1 MADKFFS
8 NFPEIQYQLDSGRVI
23 FIKDFFRKSKIE
35 QESVNALIDYSLYT
49 LTDGDRPDTLA
60 TKIYG
65 NSNLH
70 WTFFLVNDME
80 NYYDWHKD
88 VNTFDNYL
96 NKKYPGQYAIGSQPS
111 DIVSAK
117 QFLSDTSNKFLL
129 GEKVTSVSG
138 EGRILTVE
146 PEKCRIAID
155 VSVCEFKANDTI
167 TGAVSSRTLTP
178 TSVINHRDGVKYYE
192 NSAGL
197 RRNQEAVGYSEKTIF
212 EHEFEVNEEKRHIKI
227 ISPSIIGN
235 IVRRFEKVM
244 TS

>member
-155 VSVCEFKANDTI
+155 VSVGEFKANETI

-235 IVRRFEKVM
+235 IVRRYEKVM

>member
-8 NFPEIQYQLDSGRVI
+8 NFPEIQYQLDSGRVR

-88 VNTFDNYL
+88 VNTFDN
-96 NKKYPGQYAIGSQPS
+96 
-111 DIVSAK
+111 
-117 QFLSDTSNKFLL
+117 
-129 GEKVTSVSG
+129 
-138 EGRILTVE
+138 
-146 PEKCRIAID
+146 
-155 VSVCEFKANDTI
+155 
-167 TGAVSSRTLTP
+167 
-178 TSVINHRDGVKYYE
+178 
-192 NSAGL
+192 
-197 RRNQEAVGYSEKTIF
+197 
-212 EHEFEVNEEKRHIKI
+212 
-227 ISPSIIGN
+227 
-235 IVRRFEKVM
+235 
-244 TS
+244 